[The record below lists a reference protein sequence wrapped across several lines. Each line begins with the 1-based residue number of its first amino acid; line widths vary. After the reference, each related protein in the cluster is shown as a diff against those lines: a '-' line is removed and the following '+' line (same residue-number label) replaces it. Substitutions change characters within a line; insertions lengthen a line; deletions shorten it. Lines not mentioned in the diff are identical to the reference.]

1 MTNKY
6 KKELEELKR
15 RVYNEKSLAELK
27 RIGKLKKGLLN
38 VDQYKKANKKDLVE
52 RLVKGSQLSDESKKV
67 LLEIAQTKDLKVNAS
82 MSKEVILQKIT
93 NPKLTDLNENRLR
106 KIAEKKG
113 VPLRTQLTNRAIIQR
128 LENPTDYYTVESL
141 KRLARSNNI
150 DVRRNISKPELI
162 NILGERNLI
171 TTTPITAQ
179 ESNLGVLSSKVPIDL
194 IRKAKKKAQSAKEA
208 LEIFK
213 EYIKNLKG
221 YNISANR
228 LKKLS
233 KQLERKEKKAT
244 EEKDRIF
251 TPIIE
256 ASAFKNY
263 TNQYVMYNT
272 KANYEPIEFL
282 EYAKPAILNIFN
294 SNRNIKTILYL
305 HCLMQN
311 IQSIIPVEFAFHS
324 KDLKLV
330 LEGTDISEL
339 YNEMAD
345 EIEEEIQ
352 KVENSEGSGY
362 TFVKVIKL
370 VLHTTKWEPI
380 YGSSY
385 IPLDPYLANKKAI
398 INMKNEDDKCF
409 MWCVLRALYPKD
421 KNAERIDKD
430 LKSKQDNINM
440 KGICYPVSL
449 KAIDHFEHLNPNIS
463 ISVLGYNKEDRV
475 FPLRISKYTGCDYD
489 IVLLLLKEA
498 EKGESGEIK
507 EKTHYTLVKNK
518 SALIASQ
525 INSHEH
531 KRHLCLNCFNSFNSP
546 ETLEKHKEYCYENES
561 IKTNMPSPNTYLRF
575 KNFLY
580 SEKAPFAVYAD
591 FESLIKPLDNCDP
604 DPNKSYTKKYQKHEP
619 ISFSYYIAV
628 NGVFKPVLRKY
639 TKTKPEDA
647 DAMDVFIK
655 WLEEDVKAIANI
667 EEKEMIFTEE
677 DRKHFNNASDCWI
690 CGEELGN
697 DRVRDH
703 CHFTGRYRGPAHNRC
718 NLKYRKPKNISV
730 FFHNLSGYDSH
741 LFIKKLGTPN
751 KNENIDCIPNNEEKY
766 ISFSKTIV
774 TGQYTNKKGEIKDKT
789 FKIVFKDS
797 LKFMSSSLGA
807 LVNNLPKDAFKNLLK
822 YFTPKQAEILKQKG
836 FYPYEYMD
844 SEEKFN
850 DTKLPPREAFY
861 SKLSGKGITEKDYK
875 HAGDVWNSFKMKTF
889 LEYHELYNI
898 TDVLLL
904 ADVFENFRDLCLKI
918 YGLDPVYYFTAPGLA
933 WDACLKI
940 TSIDLEL
947 LSDPNMLLMFEKGI
961 RGGISIISNRYGKA
975 NNKYLRKG
983 YNKNLP
989 SKYLMYLDANNL
1001 YGCAMSEKLPTHG
1014 FKWLSGGEMK
1024 KLFNNRVIQVWEK
1037 IPCIL
1042 EVDLE
1047 YPENLH
1053 DLHNDY
1059 PFCPEKVKCKNGVEK
1074 LIPNLNDKTKYIIHY
1089 KNLIQCLRAGMK
1101 LKKIHRGIKF
1111 VESEWMKPYIDKN
1124 TNLRAKAKNNFEKDF
1139 FKLMNNSVFGKTM
1152 ENIRNRVDVK
1162 LVNTKEKLRKL
1173 VAKPNFKGRKI
1184 FNENLVSVHM
1194 KKTSLTMNKP
1204 IYLGMCILDLSK
1216 IIMFDFHYN
1225 YIKSKYVDKA
1235 KLLFTDTDSLM
1246 YEIETED
1253 FYKDIAGDVKN
1264 KFDTSDYPENHPSGI
1279 PTGENKKVLGMMKD
1293 EAAGKII
1300 KEFVG
1305 LRSKLYSFVMDDGGE
1320 IKKCKGIKKQV
1331 VESSIRHEHYKTCL
1345 TTGKEL
1351 LRKQNILRSYEHEV
1365 YTEEVNKVALSALDD
1380 KRYILSDGM
1389 DTLALGHYK
1398 IQQGDYRRETDS
1410 KNLSQ
1415 FPPPLNSL
1423 NDARQD
1429 DRRIK

>member
-1 MTNKY
+1 MTDKY
-6 KKELEELKR
+6 KKEIEEHNR

-27 RIGKLKKGLLN
+27 RIGKKKGLLN

-52 RLVKGSQLSDESKKV
+52 RLVKGRQLKDNNKDT

-82 MSKEVILQKIT
+82 MSKNVILQKIT
-93 NPKLTDLNENRLR
+93 SPKLTDLNGKLLR
-106 KIAEKKG
+106 KIAKNKG
-113 VPLRTQLTNRAIIQR
+113 IPLRSQMTNKAIIQR

-179 ESNLGVLSSKVPIDL
+179 ESNLGFFASRFPIHL
-194 IRKAKKKAQSAKEA
+194 IERGKKKARSAKEA
-208 LEIFK
+208 LENFK
-213 EYIKNLKG
+213 EYIERLKKN
-221 YNISANR
+221 NIFTDR

-233 KQLERKEKKAT
+233 KQLERKEKKEK
-244 EEKDRIF
+244 EERDRIF
-251 TPIIE
+251 TPILE

-263 TNQYVMYNT
+263 TNQYVIYNT
-272 KANYEPIEFL
+272 ADYDPFEVL

-305 HCLMQN
+305 YCIMQRDEGFDDGKGGRT
-311 IQSIIPVEFAFHS
+311 QRAEFAFHS

-339 YNEMAD
+339 YDEMAD
-345 EIEEEIQ
+345 EIEEEIR
-352 KVENSEGSGY
+352 KVNESEGSGW
-362 TFVKVIKL
+362 TLVEVIKL
-370 VLHTTKWEPI
+370 VLHTTKWEPL

-398 INMKNEDDKCF
+398 INMQNEDDKCF
-409 MWCVLRALYPKD
+409 MWCVLRALYPKND
-421 KNAERIDKD
+421 HPERIDKD
-430 LKSKQDNINM
+430 LKSKQDIINM
-440 KGICYPVSL
+440 NGIHYPVNFR
-449 KAIDHFEHLNPNIS
+449 AIERFEDLNPNIS
-463 ISVLGYNKEDRV
+463 ISVLGYDKKDGV
-475 FPLRISKYTGCDYD
+475 FPLQISKYTGCDYD

-498 EKGESGEIK
+498 VKGENGEIK

-525 INSHEH
+525 KNNHKG
-531 KRHLCLNCFNSFNSP
+531 KRHLCLNCFNSFNTS
-546 ETLEKHKEYCYENES
+546 ESLNKHKEYCYENES
-561 IKTNMPSPNTYLRF
+561 VKTNMPPQNTYLRF
-575 KNFLY
+575 KNFLH

-619 ISFSYYIAV
+619 ISFSYYILCSID
-628 NGVFKPVLRKY
+628 GVYKPVLRKY
-639 TKTKPEDA
+639 TQTKPEDA
-647 DAMDVFIK
+647 NAMDVFIK

-667 EEKEMIFTEE
+667 EGKEMIFTEE
-677 DRKHFNNASDCWI
+677 DIKHFNNASDCWI

-703 CHFTGRYRGPAHNRC
+703 CHFTGRYRGPAHNSC

-751 KNENIDCIPNNEEKY
+751 KNENIKCIPNNEEKY
-766 ISFSKTIV
+766 ISFTKTIV
-774 TGQYTNKKGEIKDKT
+774 TGQYTSKKGEVKDKT
-789 FKIVFKDS
+789 FDIVFKDS
-797 LKFMSSSLGA
+797 LKFMSSSLGV

-850 DTKLPPREAFY
+850 DTKIPPREVFY

-875 HAGDVWNSFKMKTF
+875 HVGNVWNTFNMKIF

-918 YGLDPVYYFTAPGLA
+918 YGLDPVYYFTAPQLA

-940 TSIDLEL
+940 TDIYLEL
-947 LSDPNMLLMFEKGI
+947 LSDNNMLLMFEKGI
-961 RGGISIISNRYGKA
+961 RGGISIISNRYREA
-975 NNKYLRKG
+975 NNKYMRKG
-983 YNKNLP
+983 FNKNKP

-1014 FKWLSGGEMK
+1014 FKWLTGGEME

-1037 IPCIL
+1037 TPCIL

-1059 PFCPEKVKCKNGVEK
+1059 PFCPERVKCKNGVEK

-1173 VAKPNFKGRKI
+1173 AAKPNFKGRKI
-1184 FNENLVSVHM
+1184 F
-1194 KKTSLTMNKP
+1194 
-1204 IYLGMCILDLSK
+1204 
-1216 IIMFDFHYN
+1216 
-1225 YIKSKYVDKA
+1225 
-1235 KLLFTDTDSLM
+1235 
-1246 YEIETED
+1246 
-1253 FYKDIAGDVKN
+1253 
-1264 KFDTSDYPENHPSGI
+1264 
-1279 PTGENKKVLGMMKD
+1279 
-1293 EAAGKII
+1293 
-1300 KEFVG
+1300 
-1305 LRSKLYSFVMDDGGE
+1305 
-1320 IKKCKGIKKQV
+1320 
-1331 VESSIRHEHYKTCL
+1331 
-1345 TTGKEL
+1345 
-1351 LRKQNILRSYEHEV
+1351 
-1365 YTEEVNKVALSALDD
+1365 
-1380 KRYILSDGM
+1380 
-1389 DTLALGHYK
+1389 
-1398 IQQGDYRRETDS
+1398 
-1410 KNLSQ
+1410 
-1415 FPPPLNSL
+1415 
-1423 NDARQD
+1423 
-1429 DRRIK
+1429 

>member
-82 MSKEVILQKIT
+82 MSKVILQKIT

-113 VPLRTQLTNRAIIQR
+113 IPLRTQLTNRAIIQR

-251 TPIIE
+251 TPILE

-282 EYAKPAILNIFN
+282 AYAKPAILNIFK
-294 SNRNIKTILYL
+294 SNQNIKTMLYL

-311 IQSIIPVEFAFHS
+311 IQSTTPVEFAFHS

-339 YNEMAD
+339 YNGMAD

-352 KVENSEGSGY
+352 KVENAEGSGY

-370 VLHTTKWEPI
+370 VLHVTKWQPL

-385 IPLDPYLANKKAI
+385 MPLDPYLANKKAI

-421 KNAERIDKD
+421 KNSERIDKD
-430 LKSKQDNINM
+430 LKSKQDIINM

-449 KAIDHFEHLNPNIS
+449 NGIKRFEELNPNIS
-463 ISVLGYNKEDRV
+463 ISVLGYNKEEGGV
-475 FPLRISKYTGCDYD
+475 LPLQISKHTGCEYD

-498 EKGESGEIK
+498 VTGENGEIK

-518 SALIASQ
+518 SALITSQ
-525 INSHEH
+525 KNNH
-531 KRHLCLNCFNSFNSP
+531 KGKRYVCLNCFNSFNI
-546 ETLEKHKEYCYENES
+546 LESLNKHKEYCYKNKCV
-561 IKTNMPSPNTYLRF
+561 KTNMPPQNTYLRF
-575 KNFLY
+575 NKFLH

-619 ISFSYYIAV
+619 ISFSYYILCSID
-628 NGVFKPVLRKY
+628 GVYKPVLRKY
-639 TKTKPEDA
+639 TQTKPEDA
-647 DAMDVFIK
+647 DAMDIFIK
-655 WLEEDVKAIANI
+655 WLEEDVKDIANI
-667 EEKEMIFTEE
+667 EPKEMIFTEE

-690 CGEELGN
+690 CGEKLEN

-703 CHFTGRYRGPAHNRC
+703 CHFTGRYRGPAHNKC

-741 LFIKKLGTPN
+741 LFIKKIGCSIN
-751 KNENIDCIPNNEEKY
+751 KNENIKCIPTNEEKY
-766 ISFSKTIV
+766 ISFTKTIV
-774 TGQYTNKKGEIKDKT
+774 TGQYTNKKGKVKDKT
-789 FKIVFKDS
+789 FDIVFKDS
-797 LKFMSSSLGA
+797 LKFMSSSLEA
-807 LVNNLPKDAFKNLLK
+807 LVNNLPAFKNLLK
-822 YFTPKQAEILKQKG
+822 YFTPKQAELLKQKG

-861 SKLSGKGITEKDYK
+861 SKLSGKGITEKDYE
-875 HAGDVWNSFKMKTF
+875 HAGNVWISFKMKTF
-889 LEYHELYNI
+889 KEYHELYNI

-918 YGLDPVYYFTAPGLA
+918 YGLDPVYYFTAPQLA
-933 WDACLKI
+933 WDACLKM
-940 TSIDLEL
+940 TSVKLEL
-947 LSDPNMLLMFEKGI
+947 LSDEDMLLMFEEGI
-961 RGGISIISNRYGKA
+961 RGGISIISNRYGEA
-975 NNKYLRKG
+975 NNKYMRKG
-983 YNKNLP
+983 FNKNKP

-1014 FKWLSGGEMK
+1014 FKWLLDREIG
-1024 KLFNNRVIQVWEK
+1024 KLFNNQVLQVWEK

-1059 PFCPEKVKCKNGVEK
+1059 PFCPERVECKNGVKK
-1074 LIPNLNDKTKYIIHY
+1074 LIPNLRDKTKYIIHY

-1111 VESEWMKPYIDKN
+1111 VESEWMKSYIDKN
-1124 TNLRAKAKNNFEKDF
+1124 TNLRAMAKNNFEKDF

-1152 ENIRNRVDVK
+1152 ENLRNRVDVR

-1173 VAKPNFKGRKI
+1173 VAKPNFKSRKI

-1194 KKTSLTMNKP
+1194 SKTSLLMNKP

-1216 IIMFDFHYN
+1216 IIMYDFHYN
-1225 YIKSKYVDKA
+1225 YIKSKYADKA

-1253 FYKDIAGDVKN
+1253 FYKDISGDVKDR
-1264 KFDTSDYPENHPSGI
+1264 FDTSDYPENHPSGI

-1293 EAAGKII
+1293 EVAGKII

-1305 LRSKLYSFVMDDGGE
+1305 LRSKLYSFVMDDGRE
-1320 IKKCKGIKKQV
+1320 TKKCKGIKKQV

-1351 LRKQNILRSYEHEV
+1351 LRKQNILRSYDHEV

-1380 KRYILSDGM
+1380 KRHILSDGM

-1398 IQQGDYRRETDS
+1398 IV
-1410 KNLSQ
+1410 
-1415 FPPPLNSL
+1415 
-1423 NDARQD
+1423 
-1429 DRRIK
+1429 

>member
-82 MSKEVILQKIT
+82 MRKEVILQKIT

-113 VPLRTQLTNRAIIQR
+113 IPLRTQLTNRAIIQR

-221 YNISANR
+221 YNISADR

-251 TPIIE
+251 TPIKE
-256 ASAFKNY
+256 KSAFKNF

-282 EYAKPAILNIFN
+282 AYAKPAILNIFK
-294 SNRNIKTILYL
+294 SNQNIKTMLYL

-311 IQSIIPVEFAFHS
+311 IQSTKPVDFAFHS

-339 YNEMAD
+339 YNKMAD

-352 KVENSEGSGY
+352 KVENAEGSGY
-362 TFVKVIKL
+362 TFVKVVSL
-370 VLHTTKWEPI
+370 ALHVTKWQPL

-385 IPLDPYLANKKAI
+385 MPLDPYLANKKAI

-430 LKSKQDNINM
+430 LKSKQDIINM

-449 KAIDHFEHLNPNIS
+449 NGIKRFEELNPNIS
-463 ISVLGYNKEDRV
+463 ISVLGYNKEEGGV
-475 FPLRISKYTGCDYD
+475 LPLQISKHKGCEYD

-498 EKGESGEIK
+498 VTGENGEIK

-518 SALIASQ
+518 SALITSQ
-525 INSHEH
+525 KNNHKG
-531 KRHLCLNCFNSFNSP
+531 KRHVCLNCFNSFNI
-546 ETLEKHKEYCYENES
+546 LESLNKHKEYCYKNKCV
-561 IKTNMPSPNTYLRF
+561 KTIMPPQNTYLRF
-575 KNFLY
+575 NKFLH

-619 ISFSYYIAV
+619 ISFSYYILCSID
-628 NGVFKPVLRKY
+628 GVYKPVLRKY
-639 TKTKPEDA
+639 TQTKPEDA
-647 DAMDVFIK
+647 NAMDIFIK
-655 WLEEDVKAIANI
+655 WLGEDVKDIANI
-667 EEKEMIFTEE
+667 EVKEMIFTEE
-677 DRKHFNNASDCWI
+677 DIKHFNKASDCWI
-690 CGEELGN
+690 CGEKLEN

-703 CHFTGRYRGPAHNRC
+703 CHFTGRYRGPAHNKC

-741 LFIKKLGTPN
+741 LFIKKIGCSIN
-751 KNENIDCIPNNEEKY
+751 KNENIKCIATNEEKY
-766 ISFSKTIV
+766 ISFTKTIV
-774 TGQYTNKKGEIKDKT
+774 TGQYTNKKGKVKDKT
-789 FKIVFKDS
+789 FDIVFKDS
-797 LKFMSSSLGA
+797 LKFMSSSLEA
-807 LVNNLPKDAFKNLLK
+807 LVNNLPKDAFKNLLN
-822 YFTPKQAEILKQKG
+822 YFTPKQTELLKQKG

-861 SKLSGKGITEKDYK
+861 SKLSGKGITEKDYE
-875 HAGDVWNSFKMKTF
+875 HAGNVWISFKMKTF
-889 LEYHELYNI
+889 KEYHELYNI

-918 YGLDPVYYFTAPGLA
+918 YGLDPVYYFTAPQLA
-933 WDACLKI
+933 WDACLKM
-940 TSIDLEL
+940 TSVKLEL
-947 LSDPNMLLMFEKGI
+947 LSDEDMLLMFEEGI
-961 RGGISIISNRYGKA
+961 RGGISIISNRYGEA
-975 NNKYLRKG
+975 NNKYMRKG
-983 YNKNLP
+983 FNKNKP

-1014 FKWLSGGEMK
+1014 FKWLLDREIG
-1024 KLFNNRVIQVWEK
+1024 KLFNNQVLQVWEK

-1059 PFCPEKVKCKNGVEK
+1059 PFCPERVECKNGVKK
-1074 LIPNLNDKTKYIIHY
+1074 LIPNLRDKTKYVIHY

-1111 VESEWMKPYIDKN
+1111 VESEWMKSYIDKN
-1124 TNLRAKAKNNFEKDF
+1124 TNLRAMAKNNFEKDF
-1139 FKLMNNSVFGKTM
+1139 YKLMNNSVFGKTM
-1152 ENIRNRVDVK
+1152 ENLRNRVDVR

-1173 VAKPNFKGRKI
+1173 VAKPNLKSPPKI
-1184 FNENLVSVHM
+1184 YSENLVSVHM
-1194 KKTSLTMNKP
+1194 RKTSLLMNKP

-1216 IIMFDFHYN
+1216 IIMYDFHYN
-1225 YIKSKYVDKA
+1225 YIKSKYADKA

-1253 FYKDIAGDVKN
+1253 FYKDISGDVKDR
-1264 KFDTSDYPENHPSGI
+1264 FDTSDYPENHPSGI

-1293 EAAGKII
+1293 EVAGKII

-1320 IKKCKGIKKQV
+1320 TKKCKGIKKQV

-1351 LRKQNILRSYEHEV
+1351 LRKQNILRSYDHEV

-1380 KRYILSDGM
+1380 KRHILSDGM

-1398 IQQGDYRRETDS
+1398 IV
-1410 KNLSQ
+1410 
-1415 FPPPLNSL
+1415 
-1423 NDARQD
+1423 
-1429 DRRIK
+1429 

>member
-6 KKELEELKR
+6 KKEIEEHNR

-52 RLVKGSQLSDESKKV
+52 RLVKGRQLSDESKDV
-67 LLEIAQTKDLKVNAS
+67 LLGIAQNEGIKVNAS
-82 MSKEVILQKIT
+82 MSKNVILQKIT

-113 VPLRTQLTNRAIIQR
+113 IPLRTQLTNRAIIQR

-141 KRLARSNNI
+141 KRLARNNNI

-179 ESNLGVLSSKVPIDL
+179 ESNLGVLASKVPIDF
-194 IRKAKKKAQSAKEA
+194 IRKAKKKAKSAKEA
-208 LEIFK
+208 LENLK
-213 EYIKNLKG
+213 EYIEKLK
-221 YNISANR
+221 YYKISADR

-233 KQLERKEKKAT
+233 KQLERKEKK
-244 EEKDRIF
+244 EKEVRDKIF
-251 TPIIE
+251 TPIKE
-256 ASAFKNY
+256 KSAFKNY
-263 TNQYVMYNT
+263 TNQYVINNIGDY
-272 KANYEPIEFL
+272 KPDEVLA
-282 EYAKPAILNIFN
+282 YAKPAILNIFK
-294 SNRNIKTILYL
+294 SNRNIKTMLYL
-305 HCLMQN
+305 HCTMTREEGYGEEDEGYDDVKGERKM
-311 IQSIIPVEFAFHS
+311 SAKFAFHS

-352 KVENSEGSGY
+352 KVTTSEGSGRVLG
-362 TFVKVIKL
+362 TVISL

-385 IPLDPYLANKKAI
+385 MPLDPYLANKKAI
-398 INMKNEDDKCF
+398 INIKNEDDKCF
-409 MWCVLRALYPKD
+409 MWCVLRALYPKND
-421 KNAERIDKD
+421 HPERIDKD
-430 LKSKQDNINM
+430 LKSKQDIINM
-440 KGICYPVSL
+440 KGIRYPVSL
-449 KAIDHFEHLNPNIS
+449 KAIERFEQLNPNIS

-498 EKGESGEIK
+498 EKGENGEIK

-518 SALIASQ
+518 SALITSQ

-531 KRHLCLNCFNSFNSP
+531 KRHLCLNCFNSFNTS
-546 ETLEKHKEYCYENES
+546 ESLNKHKEYCYENKS
-561 IKTNMPSPNTYLRF
+561 VKTTMPPPDTYLEF
-575 KNFLY
+575 KNFHH
-580 SEKAPFAVYAD
+580 SEKAPFVVYAD
-591 FESLIKPLDNCDP
+591 FESLIKYMDYCNP

-619 ISFSYYIAV
+619 ISFSYYILCSID
-628 NGVFKPVLRKY
+628 GVYKPVLRKY
-639 TKTKPEDA
+639 TQTKPEGTNA
-647 DAMDVFIK
+647 IDVFIK

-667 EEKEMIFTEE
+667 EPKEMIFTEE
-677 DRKHFNNASDCWI
+677 DIKQFNKASDCWI
-690 CGEELGN
+690 CGKELGN

-703 CHFTGRYRGPAHNRC
+703 CHFTGRYRGPAHNKC

-741 LFIKKLGTPN
+741 LFIKKLGTPD

-774 TGQYTNKKGEIKDKT
+774 TGQYTNKKGEVKNKT

-807 LVNNLPKDAFKNLLK
+807 LVNNLPIDAFKNLLK

-889 LEYHELYNI
+889 KEYHELYNI
-898 TDVLLL
+898 MDVLLL

-933 WDACLKI
+933 WDACLKV
-940 TSIDLEL
+940 TGVQLEL
-947 LSDPNMLLMFEKGI
+947 LSDQNMLLMFEKGI
-961 RGGISIISNRYGKA
+961 RRGISIISNRYGEA
-975 NNKYLRKG
+975 NNKYMRKG
-983 YNKNLP
+983 FNKNKP

-1014 FKWLSGGEMK
+1014 FKWLSGGEME
-1024 KLFNNRVIQVWEK
+1024 KLFNNQVLQVWEK

-1059 PFCPEKVKCKNGVEK
+1059 PFCPERVKCKNGVKK
-1074 LIPNLNDKTKYIIHY
+1074 LIPNLRDKTKYIIHY

-1111 VESEWMKPYIDKN
+1111 VESEFMKSYIDKN

-1173 VAKPNFKGRKI
+1173 VAKPNLRSPPKI
-1184 FNENLVSVHM
+1184 FSENLVSVHM
-1194 KKTSLTMNKP
+1194 RKTSLLMNKP
-1204 IYLGMCILDLSK
+1204 VYLGMCILDLSK

-1225 YIKSKYVDKA
+1225 YIKSKYADKA

-1253 FYKDIAGDVKN
+1253 FYKDIAGDVKD

-1305 LRSKLYSFVMDDGGE
+1305 LRSKQYSFVMDDGGE
-1320 IKKCKGIKKQV
+1320 TKKCKGIKKQI
-1331 VESSIRHEHYKTCL
+1331 VERSIRHEHYKTCL

-1380 KRYILSDGM
+1380 KRHILSDGM

-1398 IQQGDYRRETDS
+1398 IKD
-1410 KNLSQ
+1410 N
-1415 FPPPLNSL
+1415 
-1423 NDARQD
+1423 
-1429 DRRIK
+1429 